1 MKKIILFAL
10 FVLLT
15 IQFSC
20 ITDQNKYKET
30 DIFEE
35 FEAENGFTILHLP
48 PVLFKIALSAADDD
62 SGVDTKELI
71 DKIDV
76 VKVMFFEE
84 KENTLKNSDLSST
97 MKQKITDSEYV
108 LLTRIAQEDNDIS
121 IYVVEKE
128 KVVYEVLITVV
139 SETEYI
145 SLNVVG
151 NLTQE
156 EIMEVYKAVDMNNI
170 KNIGF

>member
-1 MKKIILFAL
+1 MKKTILFAL
-10 FVLLT
+10 FAVLT
-15 IQFSC
+15 VQFSC
-20 ITDQNKYKET
+20 ITDQNKYKQT

-48 PVLFKIALSAADDD
+48 PVLFRIVLSVSDD
-62 SGVDTKELI
+62 SEFNSRELL

-76 VKVMFFEE
+76 IKVMFFEE
-84 KENTLKNSDLSST
+84 KENTLKNSDLNSS
-97 MKQKITDSEYV
+97 MKQKITDSEYI

-170 KNIGF
+170 KNIAN

>member
-1 MKKIILFAL
+1 MKKIIISILFVMFAL
-10 FVLLT
+10 
-15 IQFSC
+15 QYSC

-35 FEAENGFTILHLP
+35 FEAKNGFTILHLP
-48 PVLFKIALSAADDD
+48 PVLFKIALSVSDD
-62 SGVDTKELI
+62 SEINSKELL

-76 VKVMFFEE
+76 IKVMFFEE

-97 MKQKITDSEYV
+97 MNRKITDSEYV

-121 IYVVEKE
+121 IYVIEKE
-128 KVVYEVLITVV
+128 KVIYEVLITVV
-139 SETEYI
+139 SETDYI

-151 NLTQE
+151 NLTQD
-156 EIMEVYKAVDMNNI
+156 EIMKVYKAVDMNNI
-170 KNIGF
+170 KNMVN

>member
-1 MKKIILFAL
+1 MKKLILFTFFL
-10 FVLLT
+10 VLV

-30 DIFEE
+30 DIFDE

-48 PVLFKIALSAADDD
+48 PVLFKIVLSAADDD
-62 SGVDTKELI
+62 SEVDTKDLLN
-71 DKIDV
+71 KIEV

-84 KENTLKNSDLSST
+84 KKNTLKNSDLSGL

-108 LLTRIAQEDNDIS
+108 LLTRIVQEDNDIS
-121 IYVVEKE
+121 IYVIEKE

-151 NLTQE
+151 NLTQD
-156 EIMEVYKAVDMNNI
+156 EIMEVYKKIDMNNI
-170 KNIGF
+170 KNISF

>member
-10 FVLLT
+10 FTVLI

-30 DIFEE
+30 DIYGE

-48 PVLFKIALSAADDD
+48 PVLFKIVLSVSDD
-62 SGVDTKELI
+62 SEFNSKELL

-76 VKVMFFEE
+76 IKVMFFEE
-84 KENTLKNSDLSST
+84 KENTLKNSDVSSS

-108 LLTRIAQEDNDIS
+108 LLTRVAQEDSDIS
-121 IYVVEKE
+121 IYVIEKE

-151 NLTQE
+151 NLTQD

-170 KNIGF
+170 KNMVN